1 MHSRSGLFTFSAPGV
16 LLFLPVT
23 GYDESMEEWKGVA
36 IILGALMGF
45 PVVIYLVIQWLMVS
59 GLLAVW

>member
-1 MHSRSGLFTFSAPGV
+1 MHPRGRLYAWLESGV